1 LYTSQRIFFI
11 HHEWSHLFLKKVYAR
26 KIDSASHHLR
36 LNFTKEMIMS
46 VSFTLSAQQLELQ
59 KLARNFARDV
69 IRPQA
74 SEHDETGKWPAEIL
88 KQAWELGLMNIHVP
102 ENCGGLGL
110 GTFDGAIMDEELGW
124 GCTGIATAM
133 TANSLAQ
140 VPVIVA
146 GTEEQKKKWLSMF
159 SDAPLMCAYGV
170 TEPGAGSDVAG
181 IKTTAVKKGDV
192 YVLNGQKMWITGA
205 GHASWF
211 FVLAKTDPE
220 GGHKGMSGFIV
231 DAKLKG
237 ITIGKK
243 ENNMG
248 QRCSDTRGITFEDV
262 EVPASCLLGKEGE
275 GFKIAMKA
283 FDHTRPLVAAAAVGL
298 GRAAMEHAIAY
309 AGERKAFGKSIG
321 DFQGISFMLA
331 DMAADVEAS
340 RLLVWKAAYEIDQGR
355 RNTLYAAMAKKF
367 AADASMKI
375 ATDAVQI
382 FGGNG
387 FNKEYPVEKL
397 MRDAK
402 IMQIYEGTSQIQR
415 VIIARE
421 LLAK

>member
-1 LYTSQRIFFI
+1 MT
-11 HHEWSHLFLKKVYAR
+11 
-26 KIDSASHHLR
+26 
-36 LNFTKEMIMS
+36 
-46 VSFTLSAQQLELQ
+46 VSFDLTGEQKELQ
-59 KLARNFARDV
+59 KLAHEFARDIV
-69 IRPQA
+69 RPKA
-74 SEHDETGKWPAEIL
+74 PEHDESGKWPDEIL
-88 KQAWELGLMNIHVP
+88 REGWHRGLMNIHIP
-102 ENCGGLGL
+102 ESCGGMGL
-110 GTFDGAIMDEELGW
+110 GTFDGAVMDEEIGW

-146 GTEEQKKKWLSMF
+146 GTEAQKKKWLGPF
-159 SDAPLMCAYGV
+159 SEAPLLCSYAV

-181 IKTTAVKKGDV
+181 GKTTALKKGDK
-192 YVLNGQKMWITGA
+192 YVINGQKMWITGA

-211 FVLAKTDPE
+211 FVLAKTDPTAS
-220 GGHKGMSGFIV
+220 HKGMSGFLV
-231 DAKLKG
+231 DAKLPG
-237 ITIGKK
+237 VTIGKK

-248 QRCSDTRGITFEDV
+248 QRCSDTRAVTFEDF
-262 EVPASCLLGKEGE
+262 EVPLDCLLGAEGD
-275 GFKIAMKA
+275 GFRIAMKA

-298 GRAAMEHAIAY
+298 GRAALEHSIAY
-309 AGERKAFGKSIG
+309 AKERKAFGRPIG
-321 DFQGISFMLA
+321 DNQGISFLIA
-331 DMAADVEAS
+331 DMASEVEAS
-340 RLLVWKAAYEIDQGR
+340 RLLVWKASAEIDAGR
-355 RNTLYAAMAKKF
+355 KNTVFAAYAKRF
-367 AADASMKI
+367 AADACMKA

-421 LLAK
+421 LFAR